1 MGAQK
6 ATCPRCGRPVE
17 LREESDGAWR
27 PHDRGGGPHRCPAQ
41 AAARKGESKGTSG
54 GGRGGDASAGSRSTS
69 ATGGGGRSPWLAVL
83 LVGALLGVGWWWL
96 ESRPGGFSLPP
107 APGAPSAAPTAAGDE
122 AAGGA
127 GPGTGGTVAG
137 GGTGD
142 GCRKFDSQVWAQSVY
157 DADPKRHADLGPDAR
172 GLVCDWLPVGAAPAL
187 WTDEVPERAQRVA
200 YVDTIDGD
208 TIVVRMPNGQTEH
221 VRLLMIN
228 TPETGEGFRALECYG
243 KEATAF
249 TREMLGWAEGTVWL
263 EQDVENR
270 DQYDRLLRYV
280 WFKAGGDVYLANEA
294 IVRSGYGRESVH
306 RPNVKYERRLDAAQA
321 FAKGHGYG
329 VWGNC

>member
-1 MGAQK
+1 MGVQK

-41 AAARKGESKGTSG
+41 ASTKQGGRAGASG
-54 GGRGGDASAGSRSTS
+54 GERDASAPAASRSTP
-69 ATGGGGRSPWLAVL
+69 AAGGGGGRSPWLAVL
-83 LVGALLGVGWWWL
+83 LVGAVLGVGWWWL
-96 ESRPGGFSLPP
+96 ESRPGGFALPP
-107 APGAPSAAPTAAGDE
+107 APGAPSAAPTADE
-122 AAGGA
+122 PGAAGGA
-127 GPGTGGTVAG
+127 EPTTSGAASGA
-137 GGTGD
+137 GD
-142 GCRKFDSQVWAQSVY
+142 GCRTFDSQVWAQSVY

-208 TIVVRMPNGQTEH
+208 TIVVRMPNGTTEH

-228 TPETGEGFRALECYG
+228 TPETGEGYRALECYG

-249 TREMLGWAEGTVWL
+249 TREMLGWADGTVWL

-294 IVRSGYGRESVH
+294 IVRSGFGRESVH
-306 RPNVKYERRLDAAQA
+306 KPNVKYVRRLDAAQA
-321 FAKGHGYG
+321 FAKAHDYG
-329 VWGNC
+329 VWGSC